1 MSTGRAIRTRPYRV
15 YFALIVITGN
25 VTRYEITRPIVEADP
40 TIESRWFPIRTWVHG
55 DILRFVPGWFRIRL
69 RHFLD
74 SWRLLVAPPADAVV
88 IHAFETYAMYAV
100 VHWLLRRKTILVKNP
115 DGRVCPTRPGL
126 RGWPQ
131 RLAIRLTDLF
141 VPWSHEA
148 MRLTKEMNP
157 SIPSEKIIALHP
169 GIDLTQWRLRPP
181 KPVGER
187 FQLLFVGGD
196 AVRKG
201 ITTLLDAFEG
211 ALHETCDLHI
221 VTQTPYLPV
230 EVARRALQLEN
241 CHLHLDLTSGS
252 DDLRRLYR
260 GADAFVLPTNADA
273 SSWVALEAMATGL
286 PVVITPM
293 GGIPE
298 IVQDGETGF
307 LIPPS
312 DPDALVRA
320 VERLRTD
327 DALRARIVAQ
337 ARRHVEAHFD
347 AHRNTAT
354 LLDAV
359 KRLVD
364 ARNGVD
370 RTSVDLAHASPIEVP
385 YARVDDEP
393 EVAVAQ
399 G

>member
-1 MSTGRAIRTRPYRV
+1 MSTGRAILTRPYRI

-25 VTRYEITRPIVEADP
+25 VTRYEITRPLVDADP
-40 TIESRWFPIRTWVHG
+40 TIDATWFPIRTWVHG
-55 DILRFVPGWFRIRL
+55 DILRYVPGWFRIRL

-100 VHWLLRRKTILVKNP
+100 MHWLLRRTSILIKNP
-115 DGRVCPTRPGL
+115 DAAVRPPRPGL

-148 MRLTKEMNP
+148 VRLTREMNP
-157 SIPSEKIIALHP
+157 SIPPETIVALHP
-169 GIDLTQWRLRPP
+169 GIDLTRWRLRPP
-181 KPVGER
+181 RPVGER
-187 FQLLFVGGD
+187 FQVLFVGGD

-201 ITTLLDAFEG
+201 ISTLLDAFEG
-211 ALHETCDLHI
+211 GLHETCDLHI
-221 VTQTPYLPV
+221 VTQTPFLPV
-230 EVARRALQLEN
+230 EIARRALHLEH
-241 CHLHLDLTSGS
+241 CELHLDLTSGS
-252 DDLRRLYR
+252 DELRQLYHE
-260 GADAFVLPTNADA
+260 ADAFVLPTNADA

-298 IVQDGETGF
+298 IVQDGETGL
-307 LIPPS
+307 LIPPA

-337 ARRHVEAHFD
+337 ARRHVEDHFD
-347 AHRNTAT
+347 AHRNTAA

-364 ARNGVD
+364 ARDGVG
-370 RTSVDLAHASPIEVP
+370 RAWVGSANASPIEAP
-385 YARVDDEP
+385 YARVAEEP
-393 EVAVAQ
+393 EVSVAQ